1 MHACHKSVCHTFMC
15 MCTHAAA
22 EALIEAVKTVTGDTH
37 ARFTVF
43 RAGQNDC
50 CFDRTVALRGWEG
63 LMYGHFAAAMR
74 ELRA

>member
-1 MHACHKSVCHTFMC
+1 
-15 MCTHAAA
+15 
-22 EALIEAVKTVTGDTH
+22 VKKVTGDSH

-63 LMYGHFAAAMR
+63 LMYGHFAAAKR